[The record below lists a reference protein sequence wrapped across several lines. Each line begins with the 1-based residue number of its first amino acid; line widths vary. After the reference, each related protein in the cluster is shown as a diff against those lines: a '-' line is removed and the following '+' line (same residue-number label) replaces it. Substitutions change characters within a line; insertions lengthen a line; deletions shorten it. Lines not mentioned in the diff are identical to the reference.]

1 MTNRVI
7 DFGHRAYER
16 FRTGTSF
23 LQSPVLLLVRF
34 YWGWQFAQAG
44 WGKLH
49 RLHKVTEYFAS
60 LHIPFPSVNAPF
72 VAGLEFI
79 GGLLLI
85 IGLFSRVTG
94 LLLAVDM
101 IVAYLVA
108 DQEALHSIFSD
119 PGKFYNAD
127 PYTFLF
133 ASLLVLIFG
142 PGRFAL
148 DNILRR
154 RMEHRYRMNA
164 TNGGVELIAYACQT
178 CTPDLKSR

>member
-1 MTNRVI
+1 MTNKMI
-7 DFGHRAYER
+7 AFGHNAYVR
-16 FRTGTSF
+16 FRVGTFF
-23 LQSPVLLLVRF
+23 LRSPLLLLLRL
-34 YWGWQFAQAG
+34 YWGWQFAQSG

-49 RLHKVTEYFAS
+49 RLPQVTEYFAS
-60 LHIPFPSVNAPF
+60 LRIPFPGVNAPF
-72 VAGLEFI
+72 VAGLEYV

-101 IVAYLVA
+101 IVAYLAA

-133 ASLLVLIFG
+133 ASLFVLIFG
-142 PGRFAL
+142 PGKFAL
-148 DNILRR
+148 DYFLQRH
-154 RMEHRYRMNA
+154 MEHSYHMSA
-164 TNGGVELIAYACQT
+164 AHGGTRIRSGF
-178 CTPDLKSR
+178 PDMYT

>member
-1 MTNRVI
+1 MTNKMI
-7 DFGHRAYER
+7 DFGHNAYLR
-16 FRTGTSF
+16 FRIGTSF
-23 LQSPVLLLVRF
+23 LRSPLLLLVRL
-34 YWGWQFAQAG
+34 YWGWQFAQSG

-49 RLHKVTEYFAS
+49 RLPQLTEYFTT
-60 LHIPFPSVNAPF
+60 LHIPFPGVNAPF
-72 VAGLEFI
+72 VAGLEFV

-101 IVAYLVA
+101 IVAYLAA

-119 PGKFYNAD
+119 PGKFYNVG

-133 ASLLVLIFG
+133 ASLFVLVFG

-148 DNILRR
+148 DYFLRR
-154 RMEHRYRMNA
+154 RMEHCYHMNA
-164 TNGGVELIAYACQT
+164 AHGGTRLMPFGF
-178 CTPDLKSR
+178 PDLYN